1 MKTTKVKVKTT
12 SKGRSNRVKSDN
24 ITLSSVSL
32 SAPTGTGVTAGGAA
46 PASVLPAV
54 GAGAPAKVRQTGAD
68 QLQAAIIREDDIK
81 LAGLRSRIASHFALP
96 EWSGAAALR
105 ASLLPLVE
113 SGVMSSEQ
121 YDAVLAAAAR
131 KAGVVAPCC
140 SVARVLAVVRAHYI
154 KEFESV
160 CGCTFESVR
169 TYYKENGCVAGVFS
183 LLLPLGSV
191 RANSL
196 QSDYVSCASLA
207 AGASASAVVSA
218 VLSFRFLAAFRFAV
232 SAAVSAAKV
241 NVRNNLAN
249 CWRDASRLGMSFD
262 DVRMMLEEIAYY
274 VSETDN
280 KQRNQLRKNNEHAWR
295 NINEIN
301 DLILLAGGAD
311 FAGCENDKQ
320 RAKVC
325 KLLAKRARYES
336 VVSTT
341 SRLLEC

>member
-1 MKTTKVKVKTT
+1 MATKKNSTLGTK
-12 SKGRSNRVKSDN
+12 KIERVN
-24 ITLSSVSL
+24 ANNVNLQSVNV
-32 SAPTGTGVTAGGAA
+32 SAPAGAGVTAGGAA
-46 PASVLPAV
+46 AGSVLPAV

-140 SVARVLAVVRAHYI
+140 SVARVLAVVRAHYL

-160 CGCTFESVR
+160 CGCTFDRVR
-169 TYYKENGCVAGVFS
+169 TYYKENGCAAGVFS

-196 QSDYVSCASLA
+196 QSDYVSCTLLS

-218 VLSFRFLAAFRFAV
+218 VLSFRFLVAFRFAL
-232 SAAVSAAKV
+232 ACAVSDARN

-249 CWRDASRLGMSFD
+249 CWRDASRLGMSFE
-262 DVRMMLEEIAYY
+262 DVKMMLEEIASY
-274 VSETDN
+274 VSVVDN
-280 KQRNQLRKNNEHAWR
+280 KQRNQLQRNNENAWR

-311 FAGCENDKQ
+311 FAGCEDDKQ
-320 RAKVC
+320 RAKVR
-325 KLLAKRARYES
+325 KLLAKRARFES
-336 VVSTT
+336 VVATT